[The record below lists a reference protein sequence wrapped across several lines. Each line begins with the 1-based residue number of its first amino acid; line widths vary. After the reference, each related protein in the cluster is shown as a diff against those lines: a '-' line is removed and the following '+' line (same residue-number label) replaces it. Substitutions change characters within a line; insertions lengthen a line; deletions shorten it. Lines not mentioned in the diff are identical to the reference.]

1 MTDTSKEA
9 VEQMIGESD
18 YSCGDSDSA
27 KDDMLRALV
36 AERDDL
42 QTKLNK
48 AIDGFREIAGE
59 CGCSTARATI
69 EEIKENG

>member
-1 MTDTSKEA
+1 
-9 VEQMIGESD
+9 MI
-18 YSCGDSDSA
+18 
-27 KDDMLRALV
+27 RALS

-69 EEIKENG
+69 KEIKENG